1 MPAPVYDPG
10 AATPA
15 SVAAALGSDPAKLT
29 APVKSVADKYELLP
43 AFLQV
48 RKRDAIGMGE
58 AREGGRAGRAGRGGG
73 PTRLRRL

>member
-15 SVAAALGSDPAKLT
+15 SVAAALGADPAKLT

-48 RKRDAIGMGE
+48 REEGSDRKGRGE
-58 AREGGRAGRAGRGGG
+58 SGGKGGAGRPGGG
-73 PTRLRRL
+73 TDSVRRL